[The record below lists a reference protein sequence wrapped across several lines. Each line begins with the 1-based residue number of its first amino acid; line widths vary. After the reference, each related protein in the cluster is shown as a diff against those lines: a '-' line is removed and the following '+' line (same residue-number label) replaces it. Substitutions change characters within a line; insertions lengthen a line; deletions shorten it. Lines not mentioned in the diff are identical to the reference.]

1 MVSRFHQGVRCMHF
15 DVSLDLQARPRR
27 LLLGV
32 ARNWVVR
39 CLQREAQVPTSLVAR
54 AEAQTHRHI
63 AMCLEVF
70 LGGVWRTGAG
80 ELSVGVRGDN
90 MLQFRPASKGKSEK
104 FFFKSGQS
112 TFHCI
117 RSIQDR
123 LQRAGRA
130 KDPRYDA
137 VHCGKPGLR
146 CTMHC
151 DWAQRPVGGRW
162 L

>member
-1 MVSRFHQGVRCMHF
+1 MHQEYPPPQ
-15 DVSLDLQARPRR
+15 SQKRR
-27 LLLGV
+27 
-32 ARNWVVR
+32 
-39 CLQREAQVPTSLVAR
+39 
-54 AEAQTHRHI
+54 HKHI
-63 AMCLEVF
+63 AMRLEVF

-151 DWAQRPVGGRW
+151 GWVQRPVVGRW
-162 L
+162 LDNHRDLSIGFGCEIRLRSIGRSGPICRYY